1 MSKLISPGYSIS
13 RRKFV
18 LGASAAVAGGGLSL
32 TQRATSQEKLSSR
45 TFNDD
50 APVLSGTNFDLVID
64 YQTVNFTGS
73 QRRAI
78 TVNGSLPAP
87 TLRWKQGET
96 VTINIT
102 NKLDVDS
109 SLHWHGIILPTEMDG
124 VPGLSFDGIKPGETF
139 TYRFKV
145 QQSGTYW
152 YHSHSAFQ
160 EQLGLFGGII
170 IDPSDDEAQE
180 PSSTD
185 ADRRYDREHLL
196 LLSDWSDENP
206 HKIYAKL
213 KKLSH
218 YYNTQERTLSD
229 TYNDVKRQGLGATL
243 RNRSMWNRMRMSDT
257 DISDVTGYTYTYLTN
272 GYTPEAGWTGRF
284 FPGEKVLL
292 RIVNASAMTIF
303 DFRIPGLTLKIIAAD
318 GQAVKSFDVDEFRIG
333 VAETYD
339 VIIEPKQEAY
349 TLFSQS
355 IDRSGFTRGTLTSNA
370 NISALIPAMDK
381 APVLSHRDMGMMN
394 HSKMSNDQKISTT
407 KSNRKMNREENEKSN
422 NAMDRNKMDH
432 SAMINGNET
441 THQSMKTDNTALG
454 LAGFGSIQK
463 TVHDENEFGPHVDMR
478 VDAPMNGLNDPGIGL
493 RDHQRLHGRRVLSYK
508 DLKNYYPS
516 KDKRQPTRE
525 IHLHLT
531 GNMNRYMW
539 SINGVKFSDAPP
551 ITINHNERVR
561 FVLTNDTMMTHPIH
575 LHGLWSELETGDPEF
590 LPRKH
595 TILVQPGS
603 MISYLVTANAL
614 GRWAYHCHLLFH
626 MAGMMR
632 EVSVV
637 STGNNSEK
645 TLNTATDMEMEMEN
659 GGHNHEH

>member
-1 MSKLISPGYSIS
+1 MSNLIPRAYSLS
-13 RRKFV
+13 RRRFV
-18 LGASAAVAGGGLSL
+18 LGTSAAVAGGGLSL
-32 TQRATSQEKLSSR
+32 TQQAISQEKVSSI
-45 TFNDD
+45 TFSDD
-50 APVLSGTNFDLVID
+50 TPVLSGTNFDLVID

-87 TLRWKQGET
+87 TLRWKQGDT

-109 SLHWHGIILPTEMDG
+109 SLHWHGMILPTEMDG

-152 YHSHSAFQ
+152 YHSHSGFQ

-170 IDPSDDEAQE
+170 IDPSDDEE
-180 PSSTD
+180 KESSL
-185 ADRRYDREHLL
+185 ADKARKFDREHLI

-206 HKIYAKL
+206 HNIYAKL

-218 YYNTQERTLSD
+218 YYNTRERTLSD
-229 TYNDVKRQGLGATL
+229 THREVKHQGISDTL

-272 GYTPEAGWTGRF
+272 GYTPEAPWTGRF
-284 FPGEKVLL
+284 LPGEKILL
-292 RIVNASAMTIF
+292 RVVNASAMTIF

-318 GQAVKSFDVDEFRIG
+318 GQAIKSIDVDEFRIG

-355 IDRSGFTRGTLTSNA
+355 IDRSGFTRSTLTSNA

-394 HSKMSNDQKISTT
+394 HSQN
-407 KSNRKMNREENEKSN
+407 ENIDHSS
-422 NAMDRNKMDH
+422 MDH
-432 SAMINGNET
+432 SVMKSDNASSHQTIKTNST
-441 THQSMKTDNTALG
+441 TLG
-454 LAGFGSIQK
+454 LAGFGSTQK
-463 TVHDENEFGPHVDMR
+463 TIHDKNEFGPHVDMR
-478 VDAPMNGLNDPGIGL
+478 VDTPMNGLSDPGIGL
-493 RDHQRLHGRRVLSYK
+493 RDHQQLHGRRVLSYK

-539 SINGVKFSDAPP
+539 SINGVKFSDAQP

-575 LHGLWSELETGDPEF
+575 LHGLWSELETGDPDF

-603 MISYLVTANAL
+603 TISYLVTANAL
-614 GRWAYHCHLLFH
+614 GRWAYHCHLMFH

-632 EVSVV
+632 EVFVV
-637 STGNNSEK
+637 PAENNPEK
-645 TLNTATDMEMEMEN
+645 TPHTRTNENMEN